1 MTNYNLVRNMYHFSC
16 VIYDIIMRYNG
27 AEWIIEIKLMV
38 KNKRLS
44 HTVVILGSTFADS
57 MLLSHVVLH
66 EI

>member
-1 MTNYNLVRNMYHFSC
+1 MVQSGSL
-16 VIYDIIMRYNG
+16 I
-27 AEWIIEIKLMV
+27 MV